1 LSERPTKINN
11 ACQPTASGCRLG
23 YQHLGVSFV
32 FGARET
38 FRRGAATAAVRF
50 VYMWITVLVMALAVI
65 FEPIRLGLAVLMLNR
80 PRPLWQL
87 STFLCGGFTM
97 GLGVGL
103 VILFIL
109 RTTPLAGHFTVAQ
122 AQIVAGL
129 LALLVAAALATNTV
143 VRKHIRRVPASAPVG
158 GKGGSEGGI
167 VLLDPAP
174 PGSLRKLTTRAREF
188 LQGDSLRVAWVS
200 GLAVALPSA
209 NYLGAMAAIL
219 ASGAGPMAQAHAL
232 LLFNVVAFT
241 LVEIPLVSY
250 LVAPQKTR
258 LFMAALQEWLRTRSH
273 WEFAILLAAGG
284 CFLVVLGVSSL

>member
-1 LSERPTKINN
+1 
-11 ACQPTASGCRLG
+11 
-23 YQHLGVSFV
+23 
-32 FGARET
+32 
-38 FRRGAATAAVRF
+38 
-50 VYMWITVLVMALAVI
+50 MWITVLVMALAVI

-80 PRPLWQL
+80 PRPLLQL
-87 STFLCGGFTM
+87 LTFLCGGFTM

-109 RTTPLAGHFTVAQ
+109 RATPLAGHFTVAQ

-143 VRKHIRRVPASAPVG
+143 LRKQIRRAPANAGVG
-158 GKGGSEGGI
+158 GCQGGI
-167 VLLDPAP
+167 DLLEPAP
-174 PGSLRKLTTRAREF
+174 PGSLRKLTTRARRF

-219 ASGAGPMAQAHAL
+219 ASGAGPAAQAHAL

-241 LVEIPLVSY
+241 LVELPLVSY
-250 LVAPQKTR
+250 LVAPQRTR
-258 LFMAALQEWLRTRSH
+258 KFMAGLQEWLRTRSH

-284 CFLVVLGVSSL
+284 CFLVALGVGSL

>member
-1 LSERPTKINN
+1 
-11 ACQPTASGCRLG
+11 
-23 YQHLGVSFV
+23 
-32 FGARET
+32 
-38 FRRGAATAAVRF
+38 
-50 VYMWITVLVMALAVI
+50 MWITVLVMALAVI

-80 PRPLWQL
+80 PRPMLQL
-87 STFLCGGFTM
+87 LTFLCGGFSM

-122 AQIVAGL
+122 AQIVAGS
-129 LALLVAAALATNTV
+129 LALLVAAALAANV
-143 VRKHIRRVPASAPVG
+143 LIRKQRRVPARAAAG
-158 GKGGSEGGI
+158 GGPDSGGG
-167 VLLDPAP
+167 VDLLEPAP
-174 PGSLRKLTTRAREF
+174 PGNVRKLSARAREF

-219 ASGAGPMAQAHAL
+219 ASGVGPLAQAHAL

-241 LVEIPLVSY
+241 LVEIPLLSY

-258 LFMAALQEWLRTRSH
+258 AFMASLQEWLRTRDH
-273 WEFAILLAAGG
+273 WEFALLLAAGG
-284 CFLVVLGVSSL
+284 CFLVVLGVSTL

>member
-1 LSERPTKINN
+1 
-11 ACQPTASGCRLG
+11 
-23 YQHLGVSFV
+23 
-32 FGARET
+32 
-38 FRRGAATAAVRF
+38 
-50 VYMWITVLVMALAVI
+50 MWITVLVMALAVI

-80 PRPLWQL
+80 PRPMLQL
-87 STFLCGGFTM
+87 FAFLCGGFTM

-129 LALLVAAALATNTV
+129 LALLVAAALATNV
-143 VRKHIRRVPASAPVG
+143 LVRRQIRRVPASAAVG
-158 GKGGSEGGI
+158 GGAGVG
-167 VLLDPAP
+167 VDLLEPAP
-174 PGSLRKLTTRAREF
+174 PGSLKKLSARARKF

-219 ASGAGPMAQAHAL
+219 ASGAGPAAQAHAL

-250 LVAPQKTR
+250 LAAPQKTR
-258 LFMAALQEWLRTRSH
+258 VFMAALQEWLRTRSH
-273 WEFAILLAAGG
+273 WEFALLLAAGG

>member
-1 LSERPTKINN
+1 
-11 ACQPTASGCRLG
+11 
-23 YQHLGVSFV
+23 
-32 FGARET
+32 
-38 FRRGAATAAVRF
+38 
-50 VYMWITVLVMALAVI
+50 MWITVLVMALAVI

-80 PRPLWQL
+80 PRPVLQL
-87 STFLCGGFTM
+87 FTFLCGGFTM

-109 RTTPLAGHFTVAQ
+109 RTTPLAGNFTVAQ

-129 LALLVAAALATNTV
+129 LALLVAAVLATNV
-143 VRKHIRRVPASAPVG
+143 LVRKQIRRVPASTAVG
-158 GKGGSEGGI
+158 GGDAGCEG
-167 VLLDPAP
+167 VVDLLEPAP
-174 PGSLRKLTTRAREF
+174 PGSLKKVSARAREF

-219 ASGAGPMAQAHAL
+219 ASGAGPAAQAHAL

-250 LVAPQKTR
+250 LAAPQKTR
-258 LFMAALQEWLRTRSH
+258 AFMAALQEWLRTRSH
-273 WEFAILLAAGG
+273 WEFAVLLAAGG

>member
-1 LSERPTKINN
+1 
-11 ACQPTASGCRLG
+11 
-23 YQHLGVSFV
+23 
-32 FGARET
+32 
-38 FRRGAATAAVRF
+38 
-50 VYMWITVLVMALAVI
+50 MWITVLVMALAVI

-80 PRPLWQL
+80 PRPMLQL
-87 STFLCGGFTM
+87 FAFLCGGFTM

-129 LALLVAAALATNTV
+129 LALLGAAALATNV
-143 VRKHIRRVPASAPVG
+143 LVRRQIRRVPASAAVG
-158 GKGGSEGGI
+158 AEAGCGGGLD
-167 VLLDPAP
+167 LLEPAP
-174 PGSLRKLTTRAREF
+174 PSSLKKLSARAREF
-188 LQGDSLRVAWVS
+188 LQGDSLRVAWMS

-219 ASGAGPMAQAHAL
+219 ASGAGPAAQAHAL

-258 LFMAALQEWLRTRSH
+258 VFMSALQEWLRTRSH
-273 WEFAILLAAGG
+273 WEFAVLLAAGG
-284 CFLVVLGVSSL
+284 CFLIALGVSSL

>member
-1 LSERPTKINN
+1 
-11 ACQPTASGCRLG
+11 
-23 YQHLGVSFV
+23 
-32 FGARET
+32 
-38 FRRGAATAAVRF
+38 
-50 VYMWITVLVMALAVI
+50 MWITVLVMALAVI

-80 PRPLWQL
+80 PRPLLQL

-143 VRKHIRRVPASAPVG
+143 VRKQIRRVPASAPVG
-158 GKGGSEGGI
+158 GEGGSEGGSEGGI

-219 ASGAGPMAQAHAL
+219 AAGAGPMAQAHAL

-273 WEFAILLAAGG
+273 WEFALLLAAGG
-284 CFLVVLGVSSL
+284 CFLVVLGASSL

>member
-1 LSERPTKINN
+1 
-11 ACQPTASGCRLG
+11 
-23 YQHLGVSFV
+23 
-32 FGARET
+32 
-38 FRRGAATAAVRF
+38 
-50 VYMWITVLVMALAVI
+50 MWITVLVMALAVI

-80 PRPLWQL
+80 PRPMLQL
-87 STFLCGGFTM
+87 LTFLCGGFTM

-129 LALLVAAALATNTV
+129 LALMVAAALAANVV
-143 VRKHIRRVPASAPVG
+143 VRKQIRRVPWRAAVG
-158 GKGGSEGGI
+158 VPAGGDGGSEGGLD
-167 VLLDPAP
+167 LLEPAP
-174 PGSLRKLTTRAREF
+174 PGSLRKLSARARDF

-219 ASGAGPMAQAHAL
+219 ASGVGPVAQAHAL

-241 LVEIPLVSY
+241 LVEIPLVSF

-258 LFMAALQEWLRTRSH
+258 AFMAALQEWLRTRAH
-273 WEFAILLAAGG
+273 WEFALLLAAGG
-284 CFLVVLGVSSL
+284 CFLVVLGVSTL